1 MGRLATRLINE
12 TSDFDVVSELTS
24 SSELSDMLTA
34 DIAVDF
40 TNPSASVRVVEYA
53 LSHGLRVLVGS
64 SGWSA
69 ERIAA
74 LRLRVAETGGAVIV
88 VPNFSL
94 GSVLSTRFAELA
106 ATHFDSVEI
115 VEAHRS
121 SKVDSPSGTAV
132 RTAERISAAREH
144 LGPVAA
150 PHSDQRAR
158 GQLVGGVPVHSLRQQ
173 GIVARQ
179 DVIFGGDGET
189 LTITHNTL
197 SPASYERGILL
208 SLAALPAADGVTVGL
223 DTLLGLGA

>member
-1 MGRLATRLINE
+1 MGRLTARLINE
-12 TSDFDVVSELTS
+12 SDNLELVAELSS

-40 TNPSASVRVVEYA
+40 TNPSASASVVEYA
-53 LSHGLRVLVGS
+53 ISHGLRVLIGS

-69 ERIAA
+69 ERLAA
-74 LRLRVAETGGAVIV
+74 LRTRVDETDGAAMV

-106 ATHFDSVEI
+106 AIHFDSVEI
-115 VEAHRS
+115 IEAHRS

-132 RTAERISAAREH
+132 RTAERIAGARGK

-173 GIVARQ
+173 GIEARQ
-179 DVIFGGDGET
+179 DVIFGGEGET

-197 SPASYERGILL
+197 SSASYERGILL
-208 SLAALPAADGVTVGL
+208 ALAALPTTNGVTVGL
-223 DTLLGLGA
+223 DALLGLGA